1 MFNFFFF
8 DNKRNQVRL
17 KDEYNMWK
25 TKKTMKIK
33 NKKYLNIF
41 YIFNFIFYYLLILN
55 AALKEIKNTK

>member
-1 MFNFFFF
+1 
-8 DNKRNQVRL
+8 
-17 KDEYNMWK
+17 
-25 TKKTMKIK
+25 MKIK